1 MTDTGVGGVDI
12 RGVDV
17 RSVGTRGVGL
27 LSPESNVPGSA
38 LHSGFLASAR
48 AHPDRPA
55 LVLADRGL
63 TYAEIDATARQWAAA
78 LIEAAGRVPRRVGLF
93 AYRSQ
98 VSYIGMLA
106 ALYAG
111 ATVVPLNRTMPPERT
126 RVMLEAAGVD
136 VLLVDDASARQVRGV
151 LADRP
156 VPIVAPMSGAAV
168 SDAAERGVRV
178 LTRPD
183 VERVDGPAAP
193 ARPAPDDVAYLLFTS
208 GSTGTPKGVPV
219 THANVAHFLAVN
231 QERYG
236 FTPEDRFSQTF
247 DQTFDLAMFDLFM
260 AWGAGAALVPL
271 QPIQLLSPVRFVNE
285 SGLTVWFSVPSA
297 VALLRRRGL
306 LKPDCLPTLRWS
318 LFCGEAL
325 PRESAEAWQT
335 AAPASTVEN
344 LYGPTEATIACTVHR
359 WVGEESARLCVN
371 GSVPIGRPYRGLR
384 ARILDEHDAD
394 VPTGEIGEL
403 CIAGPQVFPGYWR
416 DDAQTAQRVLVERA
430 ASDGAE
436 VRWYRTGDRA
446 KQLPGGDY
454 ACLGRLDSQVKILGY
469 RIELGEV
476 EAALRR
482 LPAVADAAVVDV
494 PADGDRP
501 VELAAFVTRADGVA
515 ALETTA
521 LDEGLRELVPAYM
534 VPRTLTVLGDLPVN
548 ANGKVDRKALRAQA
562 TSARASGI

>member
-1 MTDTGVGGVDI
+1 MTDTGVG
-12 RGVDV
+12 
-17 RSVGTRGVGL
+17 SVGILGAE
-27 LSPESNVPGSA
+27 SIAPEWA
-38 LHSGFLASAR
+38 LHSGFQASAR

-55 LVLADRGL
+55 LVLADRSL
-63 TYAEIDATARQWAAA
+63 TYAEVDATARQWAAA
-78 LIEAAGRVPRRVGLF
+78 LIAATGRVPGRVGLF
-93 AYRSQ
+93 AHRSQ

-106 ALYAG
+106 ALYTG

-126 RVMLEAAGVD
+126 RVMLQAAGVD
-136 VLLVDDASARQVRGV
+136 VLLVDDASARQVHDV

-156 VPIVAPMSGAAV
+156 VPIVAPLSETVPDVAG
-168 SDAAERGVRV
+168 SLGVRV
-178 LTRPD
+178 LTSSD
-183 VERVDGPAAP
+183 VERADGPADP
-193 ARPAPDDVAYLLFTS
+193 ARPAPGDAAYLLFTS

-236 FTPEDRFSQTF
+236 FGPEDRFSQTF

-271 QPIQLLSPVRFVNE
+271 QPIQLLSPVRFINE

-306 LKPDCLPTLRWS
+306 LTPNCLPSLRWS

-325 PRESAEAWQT
+325 PRESAEAWQA

-344 LYGPTEATIACTVHR
+344 LYGPTEATIACTVYR
-359 WVGEESARLCVN
+359 WRGEESASLCVN
-371 GSVPIGRPYRGLR
+371 GTVPIGLPYPGLR
-384 ARILDEHDAD
+384 ARILGEHDAD
-394 VPTGEIGEL
+394 VPAGGIGEL
-403 CIAGPQVFPGYWR
+403 CIAGPQVFPGYWQ
-416 DDAQTAQRVLVERA
+416 DEAQTTQRVLVERSA
-430 ASDGAE
+430 RDGAE

-446 KQLPGGDY
+446 KQLPSGDY
-454 ACLGRLDSQVKILGY
+454 VCLGRLDSQVKILGY

-482 LPAVADAAVVDV
+482 LPGVADAAVVDV

-501 VELAAFVTRADGVA
+501 VELAAFVTRADSVA
-515 ALETTA
+515 ALESSA
-521 LDEGLRELVPAYM
+521 VDEGLRALVPAYM
-534 VPRTLTVLGDLPVN
+534 VPRTITVLGDLPVN
-548 ANGKVDRKALRAQA
+548 ANGKIDRKALRADA
-562 TSARASGI
+562 AAARASSS